1 MKLSERATSLLASL
15 RAAAVDA
22 QRRLVD
28 ARVAMDRAAADVKAI
43 QTAVAAIEALD
54 IDGTVKVEGPEY
66 FVLLEHTVPS
76 ESNPTRLYQVE
87 ARLYGTDIVLTC
99 DCPRFFFTRGR
110 IEHGE
115 RENCKHIVAFRLR
128 SRDWPLDAK
137 EKAGTYAARGTIY
150 FAPGVS
156 YEWIAPRGGTH

>member
-1 MKLSERATSLLASL
+1 MKLSERAEGLLASL
-15 RAAAVDA
+15 RIAGVDA
-22 QRRLVD
+22 QARL
-28 ARVAMDRAAADVKAI
+28 DRATADVHAI
-43 QTAVAAIEALD
+43 KTAIAAIEALD
-54 IDGTVKVEGPEY
+54 TDGTVKVEGPGY
-66 FVLLEHTVPS
+66 FVLLEYAIPS
-76 ESNPTRLYQVE
+76 KSNPNRLYKVE
-87 ARLYGTDIVLTC
+87 ARLYGTDIVLAC

-115 RENCKHIVAFRLR
+115 RENCKHIAAFRLH